1 MSATVLAATTG
12 SALADDGGWTFD
24 GPFPAWSGR
33 DSTDSFAFRGRVYID
48 AADIEY
54 DSAGTE
60 TAYSGREFRTA
71 RLGVTGSVSGVGY
84 VAEFDFAGGKIA
96 ANDVYLGFDLGRADL
111 RVGHMKTPNALEEQT
126 SSRYITFMERGTG
139 TDLFGLDRR
148 VGAVLSHGGERH
160 SLSAGVFGGRPGDLS
175 ETAELDDTSALAA
188 RATWAP
194 AVGEALTV
202 HLGVSVRHLDYGSAG
217 VRLGVRPQA
226 HIPARVVAADY
237 RAGAALGEADS
248 SAFLGVEAALVRG
261 SVHAQAEWMRL
272 ELDGPAG
279 NPDFTSGYASL
290 GWFATGETRSYSGSS
305 GKFGRTRPE
314 RTVTEGGT
322 GAIELAVRYDR
333 SDLESGGAGVLTN
346 WTAGVNW
353 YLEDHVR
360 IMANYIAGTLNV
372 AGGADIDVS
381 GPQLRLQWDF

>member
-1 MSATVLAATTG
+1 
-12 SALADDGGWTFD
+12 
-24 GPFPAWSGR
+24 
-33 DSTDSFAFRGRVYID
+33 
-48 AADIEY
+48 
-54 DSAGTE
+54 
-60 TAYSGREFRTA
+60 
-71 RLGVTGSVSGVGY
+71 
-84 VAEFDFAGGKIA
+84 
-96 ANDVYLGFDLGRADL
+96 
-111 RVGHMKTPNALEEQT
+111 
-126 SSRYITFMERGTG
+126 
-139 TDLFGLDRR
+139 
-148 VGAVLSHGGERH
+148 
-160 SLSAGVFGGRPGDLS
+160 
-175 ETAELDDTSALAA
+175 
-188 RATWAP
+188 
-194 AVGEALTV
+194 
-202 HLGVSVRHLDYGSAG
+202 
-217 VRLGVRPQA
+217 
-226 HIPARVVAADY
+226 VVAADY